1 MRILKMSKPEQ
12 QAIAKYFPR
21 KPVLYI
27 GGLGEVL
34 GVNTGVLLSQLLY
47 WHGKGKART
56 GWVYKTAA
64 DIQAETGLTRSNQ
77 ETAIAKL
84 RKLKIIDYK
93 LAQVPAKRH
102 FKVNLEVLHSVLPSL
117 KESCKLDYPNP
128 PSYYVPNDETITK
141 ITRETT
147 TKNTMPKI
155 DMDNYYQQRQKLIT
169 SKSVRGP

>member
-1 MRILKMSKPEQ
+1 MSKPEQ
-12 QAIAKYFPR
+12 QAIAKYFSK

-27 GGLGEVL
+27 GGLGNVL
-34 GVNTGVLLSQLLY
+34 GVNAGVLLSQLLY
-47 WHGKGKART
+47 WDGKGKDKT

-77 ETAIAKL
+77 ETAIKRL
-84 RKLKIIDYK
+84 LKYEIIDYK

-102 FKVNLEVLHSVLPSL
+102 FKINLEILQNVLPSL
-117 KESCKLDYPNP
+117 KESCNLDYPNP
-128 PSYYVPNDETITK
+128 PSYYVQNGETITK

-147 TKNTMPKI
+147 TKNTALKI
-155 DMDNYYQQRQKLIT
+155 DRNNFHQQKQKLIT